1 MSKRYVSQ
9 SWGSTGIVPVTR
21 SRATS
26 FEAMV
31 RSLGLSSTEYEG
43 SPELREW
50 VRINRERKYVPAN
63 LLVAWGFDN
72 QNEF

>member
-1 MSKRYVSQ
+1 MSKGYVSQ

-31 RSLGLSSTEYEG
+31 RSLGLSPTEYEG

-50 VRINRERKYVPAN
+50 IRINREGKYVPAT
-63 LLVAWGFDN
+63 LLVAWGCDN

>member
-9 SWGSTGIVPVTR
+9 SWGSTGIVPVR
-21 SRATS
+21 RARASS

-31 RSLGLSSTEYEG
+31 RSLGLSPTEYER

-50 VRINRERKYVPAN
+50 VRLNRERKYVPAN
-63 LLVAWGFDN
+63 LLVAWGFDHL
-72 QNEF
+72 NEF